1 MRLEHV
7 NPLSAARV
15 MGLVNFLGG
24 IIVGAGMMALSMI
37 GDTRFDIDALVVI
50 PLMYGALGFFGGLL
64 GSLFFNWATRLFG
77 GIEVTL
83 SQTAD

>member
-7 NPLSAARV
+7 DPLSAARI

-24 IIVGAGMMALSMI
+24 TIVGAGMMGLSIM
-37 GDTRFDIDALVVI
+37 GDTRFDLDALVVI

-64 GSLFFNWATRLFG
+64 GSLFFNWAARLFG

-83 SQTAD
+83 STTPD

>member
-7 NPLSAARV
+7 DPLSAARI

-24 IIVGAGMMALSMI
+24 TIGGAGMMGLSIMS
-37 GDTRFDIDALVVI
+37 DTRFDLDALVVI

-64 GSLFFNWATRLFG
+64 GSLFFNWAARLFG
-77 GIEVTL
+77 GIAVTL
-83 SQTAD
+83 STTPD

>member
-7 NPLSAARV
+7 DPLSAARI

-24 IIVGAGMMALSMI
+24 IIVGTGMMALSMM
-37 GDTRFDIDALVVI
+37 GDTRFDLNALVVI
-50 PLMYGALGFFGGLL
+50 PLLYGALGFFGGLL
-64 GSLFFNWATRLFG
+64 GSLFFNWAARLFG
-77 GIEVTL
+77 GIEVKL